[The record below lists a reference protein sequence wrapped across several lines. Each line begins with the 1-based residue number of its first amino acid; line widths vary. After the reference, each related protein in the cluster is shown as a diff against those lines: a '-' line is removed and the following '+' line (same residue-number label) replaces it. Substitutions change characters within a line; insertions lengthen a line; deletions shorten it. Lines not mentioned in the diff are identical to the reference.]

1 MNWDIVRDSLPLY
14 GWAALLTLTIG
25 VIGIVLSMIVGIVC
39 AAVQHYRVPIAR
51 QCVALYVE
59 LSRNTPLLVQLF
71 FLYFGLPKIGITWS
85 STTCAIIGLTFLG
98 GAYMAEALRSGLD
111 AVPVSQKE
119 NALALGFTS
128 TQTLRYIVLPQAF
141 ATALPALSANVI
153 FLIKETSV
161 FSIIALPDL
170 VYVAKEQIGNTYNTQ
185 EALFLLVFYYL
196 LILLPISL
204 AAGRLERRARYASLG
219 V

>member
-39 AAVQHYRVPIAR
+39 AAVQHYRVQIAR

>member
-1 MNWDIVRDSLPLY
+1 MNWDIVRDSLPVY

-51 QCVALYVE
+51 QCATLYVE

-219 V
+219 A